1 MKKTLLAAGA
11 RAVAMTGS
19 GPTLVGLFGSEKEA
33 GAAHDLLCHR
43 DDITSSV
50 AHTLDTTTLLT
61 NKFV

>member
-1 MKKTLLAAGA
+1 
-11 RAVAMTGS
+11 MTGS

-50 AHTLDTTTLLT
+50 AHTLDTTTLV
-61 NKFV
+61 KSRAM